1 MNAEWAERLSRH
13 KWLAAIVLVLSV
25 AAAVLLLYILMRLQ
39 WIQQAAALIN
49 RNTPVPLFLLLMAV
63 LPMIGV
69 PISAF
74 IFVLGIKFGI
84 FYGILL
90 LALIMPLHIL
100 GSYAIALGV
109 RQPLYNFLVRRG
121 NYQIPEIPEDKVAW
135 FSFLFLAVPVF
146 PYAVKNYMLP
156 LGGVP
161 FRYCFWLNW
170 GVQGMLAVPFVV
182 LGKSAADTNLWVFGI
197 TLAVLA
203 ALFVILRRLRRWYE
217 TLQEKKD
224 F

>member
-1 MNAEWAERLSRH
+1 MNAEWAERLFRH
-13 KWLAAIVLVLSV
+13 KWLVVLVLILGV
-25 AAAVLLLYILMRLQ
+25 AAGVLLLYTLMRLQ
-39 WIQQAAALIN
+39 LVEQAIALIHK
-49 RNTPVPLFLLLMAV
+49 NTPTPLFLLLMAV

-69 PISAF
+69 PISIF
-74 IFVLGIKFGI
+74 IFVLGVKFGI
-84 FYGILL
+84 GYGILL

-100 GSYAIALGV
+100 GSYAIALGI
-109 RQPLYNFLVRRG
+109 RQPIRNFLVRRR

-203 ALFVILRRLRRWYE
+203 VLFVILRRLRRWYE
-217 TLQEKKD
+217 VLQRKKD